1 MNVPHPVVFAHK
13 QHGMF
18 YRLIRASLIA
28 PMGNESPLA
37 PLTMRLTL
45 RHELVKTGAMS
56 EADLDRFTEIWK
68 PLERRPSANP
78 YRAQHRLRREPIEQR
93 CRPISCPVLVIY
105 GTNDPYMGP
114 EFATP
119 PRDWVP
125 NARVK
130 TIAGANHR
138 VQMDKPERVTELLE
152 SFLSAGR
159 AP

>member
-1 MNVPHPVVFAHK
+1 MIAL
-13 QHGMF
+13 QRSGS
-18 YRLIRASLIA
+18 RLS
-28 PMGNESPLA
+28 
-37 PLTMRLTL
+37 
-45 RHELVKTGAMS
+45 
-56 EADLDRFTEIWK
+56 ADLQPTRTALNIAFE
-68 PLERRPSANP
+68 
-78 YRAQHRLRREPIEQR
+78 REPIEQR